1 MRRVVVVG
9 GGAAGATAASK
20 AKRVNPSAQVVLIE
34 ASPYIT
40 HAPCAV
46 PYALKYG
53 TKLYLYT
60 AEEFASQKGVEVY
73 VNTKAEPGEGN
84 RLRLTGAHSGV
95 LEWDVLV
102 IATGASPR
110 IPPIEGVDLRGVYV
124 VRHPAE
130 VWEMRASLE
139 KAARVVVVG
148 GGYIGVEMAEVLL
161 DMGKRVTLVEPGRWV
176 LNRMVDGELGRW
188 ITEYMQAMGV
198 DLRLGEG
205 VVRISGKDGV
215 VQGVE
220 TTKGALEG
228 DAVVLATGVRP
239 NVELAKA
246 LGARLG
252 ETGAVWTDPYM
263 ETSVPGVY
271 AAGDV
276 AEAVSAVTG
285 RPVWLP
291 LAPYANKMGYVAG
304 VNAATGD
311 KVLRFPPVVG
321 ATVTKFFD
329 MYIGRAGISEV
340 EAKELG
346 WQVRTALITT
356 RDRAAFIPGGREI
369 RIKAVA
375 VGDVLVGVQV
385 AGYTPYVAGVV
396 DLAAQFI
403 GKPLSSVILAE
414 FSYMPYTGPVWHPLV
429 AVARLLD

>member
-1 MRRVVVVG
+1 MRQIVVVG

-20 AKRVNPSAQVVLIE
+20 AKRVNPSARVVLVE
-34 ASPYIT
+34 ARSYIT

-53 TKLYLYT
+53 TRLYLYT
-60 AEEFASQKGVEVY
+60 AEEFAKQRGVEVY
-73 VNTKAEPGEGN
+73 ANTKAEPGEGN
-84 RLRLTGAHSGV
+84 KLKLTGAHGGV
-95 LEWDVLV
+95 IEWDVLI

-110 IPPIEGVDLRGVYV
+110 IPPVDGVDLRGVHV

-130 VWEMRASLE
+130 VWEMRDSLE
-139 KAARVVVVG
+139 KATRVVVVG

-161 DMGKRVTLVEPGRWV
+161 EMGKRVTLVESGRWV
-176 LNRMVDGELGRW
+176 LNKMVDEELGRW
-188 ITEYMQAMGV
+188 VTEYMQAMGA
-198 DLRLGEG
+198 DLRLGES
-205 VVRISGKDGV
+205 VVRILGKDGV
-215 VQGVE
+215 VHGVE
-220 TTKGALEG
+220 ITRGTVEA

-276 AEAVSAVTG
+276 AEAISAVTG

-329 MYIGRAGISEV
+329 MYIGKAGISEV

-346 WQVRTALITT
+346 WQARTALVNM
-356 RDRAAFIPGGREI
+356 RDRAPFIPGGREI
-369 RIKAVA
+369 KIKAVA

-385 AGYTPYVAGVV
+385 VGYTPYVAGVV
-396 DLAAQFI
+396 DLAAQLI
-403 GKPLSSVILAE
+403 GKPLTSVILAE
-414 FSYMPYTGPVWHPLV
+414 FSYMPHTGPVWHPLV